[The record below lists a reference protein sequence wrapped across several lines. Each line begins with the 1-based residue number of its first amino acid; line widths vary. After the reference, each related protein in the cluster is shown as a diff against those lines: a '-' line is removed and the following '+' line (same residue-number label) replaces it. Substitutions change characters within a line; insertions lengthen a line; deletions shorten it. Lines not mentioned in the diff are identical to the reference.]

1 LEIAVRPGTTVS
13 DLIDGRPFS
22 KFQIGIV
29 VQCGALIL
37 LEGFA
42 AQCIGFL
49 APGIAQDL
57 SIPLKSFGPIFS
69 AALAGLTIGALS
81 CGPIADRYGRKIV
94 IVSSTLMFALFTAL
108 TASAGSIQGLLVMR
122 FLTGVGLGGAMP
134 NAVALTAEY
143 TPKRLQT
150 VVVSAIFAGMPLGA
164 ATASLLSTRML
175 PHWGWRSVFYLG
187 GLLSLM
193 IAVSLIRSLPESV
206 KFLTA
211 TGANPRKVEAI
222 IAKLV
227 PSIAGL
233 TLSAPAPSYEQASG
247 LPIKHLFTKGR
258 VLGTMLLWITFF
270 MNLLL
275 LYFFINWLPGLLTTV
290 GMPIS
295 AGVIAAGLFGL
306 GGVIG
311 SLVQGSLMNM
321 RGSSATI
328 LTEFLLSI
336 VLIIWLSCAK
346 SFMVIMAATLI
357 LGMLIQGAQAGLNA
371 LSASFYPTT
380 IRSTGV
386 GWALG
391 IGRIG
396 SIIGPLVGGMMLLR
410 GWTPSQIF
418 LAGTV
423 PALIAALA
431 VLLSGSL
438 GSRPNPFPPKANP
451 NQSAVAHLYGE
462 N

>member
-1 LEIAVRPGTTVS
+1 LEAGVHPRTTVS

-49 APGIAQDL
+49 APGIARDL

-94 IVSSTLMFALFTAL
+94 IVLSTLMFALFTAL
-108 TASAGSIQGLLVMR
+108 TAGAHSIQGLLLMR

-150 VVVSAIFAGMPLGA
+150 VVVGAIFAGMPLGA
-164 ATASLLSTRML
+164 ATASLVSSRML
-175 PHWGWRSVFYLG
+175 PYWGWRSVFYLG

-193 IAVSLIRSLPESV
+193 ITVLLIKSLPESV

-211 TGANPRKVEAI
+211 TGADPHKVEAI
-222 IAKLV
+222 LTRMC
-227 PSIAGL
+227 PSTAGVIL
-233 TLSAPAPSYEQASG
+233 LAPAPSHERESG

-258 VLGTMLLWITFF
+258 TLGTMLLWITFF

-295 AGVIAAGLFGL
+295 AGVTAAGLFGL

-311 SLVQGSLMNM
+311 SFAQGSLMNM

-328 LTEFLLSI
+328 LTEFLVSI
-336 VLIIWLSCAK
+336 ALIAGLAHAT

-357 LGMLIQGAQAGLNA
+357 LGMVIQGVQAGLNA

-396 SIIGPLVGGMMLLR
+396 SIIGPLVAGMMLWK
-410 GWTPSQIF
+410 GWTPPQI
-418 LAGTV
+418 LSAGTV
-423 PALIAALA
+423 PASIAALA
-431 VLLSGSL
+431 VLLSSAL
-438 GSRPNPFPPKANP
+438 GSKPNPFRQKAGP
-451 NQSAVAHLYGE
+451 NESVIVH
-462 N
+462 

>member
-1 LEIAVRPGTTVS
+1 MHSGTTVS

-29 VQCGALIL
+29 AQCGALIL

-94 IVSSTLMFALFTAL
+94 IVVSTLIFALFTAL
-108 TASAGSIQGLLVMR
+108 TASAGSIHGLLMMR

-143 TPKRLQT
+143 TPKRLQR

-164 ATASLLSTRML
+164 STASLVSTRML
-175 PHWGWRSVFYLG
+175 PYWGWRSVFYLG
-187 GLLSLM
+187 GLLSLI
-193 IAVSLIRSLPESV
+193 IAVILIKLLPESV

-211 TGANPRKVEAI
+211 TGADPRKVEVI
-222 IAKLV
+222 IARMV
-227 PSIAGL
+227 PSTEGL
-233 TLSAPAPSYEQASG
+233 TLRAPVPSFEQESG

-258 VLGTMLLWITFF
+258 TVGTLLLWIAFF

-275 LYFFINWLPGLLTTV
+275 LYFFVNWLPGLLTTV

-295 AGVIAAGLFGL
+295 AGVMATGLFGL

-328 LTEFLLSI
+328 LTEFLLCI
-336 VLIIWLSCAK
+336 VLITGLAYMK

-357 LGMLIQGAQAGLNA
+357 LGMVIQGAQGGLNA

-391 IGRIG
+391 IGRLG
-396 SIIGPLVGGMMLLR
+396 SIIGPLVAGMMLGR
-410 GWTPSQIF
+410 GWTPPRIF

-431 VLLSGSL
+431 VLLS
-438 GSRPNPFPPKANP
+438 SRMRNKPNPFRQKANP
-451 NQSAVAHLYGE
+451 NQSAVCIDME
-462 N
+462 NIST

>member
-1 LEIAVRPGTTVS
+1 LEAGVHPGTTVS

-29 VQCGALIL
+29 VQCGVLIL

-49 APGIAQDL
+49 APGISQDL

-94 IVSSTLMFALFTAL
+94 IVLSTLIFALFSAL
-108 TASAGSIQGLLVMR
+108 TARVGSIHGLLVMR

-150 VVVSAIFAGMPLGA
+150 VVVGAIFAGMPLGA
-164 ATASLLSTRML
+164 VTASLVSTRML
-175 PHWGWRSVFYLG
+175 PLWGWRSVFYLG

-193 IAVSLIRSLPESV
+193 IAVLLIKSLPESV

-211 TGANPRKVEAI
+211 TGADPRKVEAI
-222 IAKLV
+222 LARMC
-227 PSIAGL
+227 PSTAGV
-233 TLSAPAPSYEQASG
+233 TLRAPAPSYEQESG

-258 VLGTMLLWITFF
+258 ALGTMLLWITFF

-311 SLVQGSLMNM
+311 SFAQGSLMNM
-321 RGSSATI
+321 RGSSVTI
-328 LTEFLLSI
+328 LTEFLLCI
-336 VLIIWLSCAK
+336 VLIAGLAHAT

-357 LGMLIQGAQAGLNA
+357 LGMVIQGIQAGLNA

-396 SIIGPLVGGMMLLR
+396 SIVGPLVAGIMLWK

-423 PALIAALA
+423 PASIAALA
-431 VLLSGSL
+431 VLLSSTL
-438 GSRPNPFPPKANP
+438 GSKPDPFRQKADPNHPAIM
-451 NQSAVAHLYGE
+451 H
-462 N
+462 

>member
-1 LEIAVRPGTTVS
+1 LEAIVHPGTTVS
-13 DLIDGRPFS
+13 DLIDGRPLS
-22 KFQIGIV
+22 KFQFGII

-49 APGIAQDL
+49 APGIARDL

-94 IVSSTLMFALFTAL
+94 IVLSTLTFALFTAL
-108 TASAGSIQGLLVMR
+108 TATAGSIQMLLVMR
-122 FLTGVGLGGAMP
+122 FFTGIGLGGAMP
-134 NAVALTAEY
+134 NAVALTAEF

-150 VVVSAIFAGMPLGA
+150 VVVGAIFAGMPLGA
-164 ATASLLSTRML
+164 ATASLVSTRML
-175 PHWGWRSVFYLG
+175 PLWGWRSVFYLG

-193 IAVSLIRSLPESV
+193 IAVLLINLLPESV

-211 TGANPRKVEAI
+211 TGADPQKVDAI
-222 IAKLV
+222 IARMGA
-227 PSIAGL
+227 STAGVNL
-233 TLSAPAPSYEQASG
+233 HAPAPSYERATG
-247 LPIKHLFTKGR
+247 LPIKHLFTQGR
-258 VLGTMLLWITFF
+258 ALGTMFLWITFF

-311 SLVQGSLMNM
+311 SFVQGTLMNM
-321 RGSSATI
+321 SGSSATI
-328 LTEFLLSI
+328 LTEFLLCI
-336 VLIIWLSCAK
+336 VLIAGLAHAT

-357 LGMLIQGAQAGLNA
+357 LGMVIQGIQAGLNA

-380 IRSTGV
+380 MRSTGV

-396 SIIGPLVGGMMLLR
+396 SIIGPLFAGVMLGK
-410 GWTPSQIF
+410 GWTPPQIF
-418 LAGTV
+418 LSGTV

-431 VLLSGSL
+431 VLLSSSL
-438 GSRPNPFPPKANP
+438 RSKPNPFRQQAGP
-451 NQSAVAHLYGE
+451 NQSALAH
-462 N
+462 